1 MVVSVAAD
9 VCDALD
15 LAHDKVAGAG
25 RMGLVSGR
33 DGMNLVPRG
42 DAFSA

>member
-25 RMGLVSGR
+25 RMGSWVRDKLFYCGR
-33 DGMNLVPRG
+33 DGCR
-42 DAFSA
+42 

>member
-15 LAHDKVAGAG
+15 LAHDKVAGVTGFRERWDEACTE
-25 RMGLVSGR
+25 R
-33 DGMNLVPRG
+33 
-42 DAFSA
+42 

>member
-15 LAHDKVAGAG
+15 LAHDKVAGV
-25 RMGLVSGR
+25 VSGR
-33 DGMNLVPRG
+33 DGMKLVPRG